1 MGIGD
6 DGAGAGVRRVTNPY
20 GGNAPLP
27 QTGASWLKALKSRT
41 VLAAQA
47 VLGGSPMWTLARKL
61 LLHDRLRFA
70 VAIAGVSV
78 SVMLVLVQ
86 VGLYFGFMETASSI
100 IDASTAD
107 IWVDKKGNESFENA
121 TTLDDRAFYK
131 IASVPGVAH
140 AERVLMTWA
149 QFKLPD
155 GGDLGVQVVGIE
167 TTPRRHALL
176 APWNL
181 VDGDVR
187 RLTEPGAVTIDTSE
201 YAKLKVNRV
210 GHETEMA
217 HVRSEV
223 VALTHGIR
231 SFTTSPILFAD
242 LRTARSYLRELE
254 TEQLTHVLV
263 EVEAGTDIAAVKA
276 RINALP
282 YLAAYTTAEL
292 STRVRTYWS
301 ERTGVGAGF
310 FTTAVL
316 GIIVGF
322 VVVGQILYSGT
333 LQYIREY
340 GTLKAMGA
348 KNSAIVQVILAQAM
362 ISATLGFAVGAP
374 LAMLMRASLR
384 GANLIVALP
393 LELYVVTAV
402 ITAVMCGFAALLS
415 IVKVLRLDP
424 ASVFKS

>member
-1 MGIGD
+1 
-6 DGAGAGVRRVTNPY
+6 
-20 GGNAPLP
+20 
-27 QTGASWLKALKSRT
+27 
-41 VLAAQA
+41 
-47 VLGGSPMWTLARKL
+47 MWTLARKL

-121 TTLDDRAFYK
+121 TTFDERGFYK
-131 IASVPGVAH
+131 VASVPGVAH
-140 AERVLMTWA
+140 AEPVLMTWA

-155 GGDLGVQVVGIE
+155 GGDLGVQIVGLE
-167 TTPRRHALL
+167 TAPRPRSLL
-176 APWNL
+176 APWNV

-187 RLTEPGAVTIDTSE
+187 RLAEPGAIMIDKSE
-201 YAKLKVNRV
+201 YLKLKVDRV
-210 GHETEMA
+210 GHVTELSN
-217 HVRSEV
+217 VRSEV
-223 VALTHGIR
+223 VALTNGIR
-231 SFTTSPILFAD
+231 SFTTSPIIFAD
-242 LRTARSYLRELE
+242 LRTARSYLRQLE
-254 TEQLTHVLV
+254 TDQITHVLV
-263 EVEAGTDIAAVKA
+263 EVEPGVDVATVKA

-282 YLAAYTTAEL
+282 YLTAYTTAEL
-292 STRVRTYWS
+292 STRTRTYWS

-316 GIIVGF
+316 GIVVGF

-333 LQYIREY
+333 LQYLREY

-348 KNSAIVQVILAQAM
+348 KNSAIVQVILWQAM
-362 ISATLGFAVGAP
+362 ISAALGFAVGAP
-374 LAMLMRASLR
+374 LAIAMRAGLK
-384 GANLIVALP
+384 GANLIVALSP
-393 LELYVVTAV
+393 ELYAVTAA
-402 ITAVMCGFAALLS
+402 ITAVMCAVAALLS